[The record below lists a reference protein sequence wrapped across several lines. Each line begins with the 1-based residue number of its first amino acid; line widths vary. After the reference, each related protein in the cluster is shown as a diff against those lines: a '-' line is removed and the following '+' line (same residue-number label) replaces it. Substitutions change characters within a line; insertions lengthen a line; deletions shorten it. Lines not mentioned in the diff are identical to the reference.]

1 MQKQL
6 LRFTLYAIIIYFIGR
21 TLNPV
26 TIYSNVDA
34 PYTVR
39 LIYFLPSDRS
49 PQQDI
54 DTKIDTLIRE
64 VQQFYA
70 DEMERHGFGRQKPLL
85 LKPM

>member
-1 MQKQL
+1 MNKQT
-6 LRFTLYAIIIYFIGR
+6 LRFTLYAIIVYLTSG
-21 TLNPV
+21 TLNPAAA
-26 TIYSNVDA
+26 YSNVDA

-54 DTKIDTLIRE
+54 DPKLDTLIRD

-70 DEMERHGFGRQKPLL
+70 NEMERHGFGRKNLYL
-85 LKPM
+85 